1 MAFEVTLTLPNTLIE
16 DAKQMADATQRDL
29 PTILADTLEM
39 IWPTLSNSPKSHT
52 HGPISSLSD
61 REVLTLADSKMD
73 ALQNSRLGQL
83 QAEGKKKGLT
93 EAEGLELLTLMRIYE
108 LGQLRKSEAL
118 AEAVQRG
125 LRGPLSS

>member
-1 MAFEVTLTLPNTLIE
+1 MAFSVTLTLPNTLIE
-16 DAKQMADATQRDL
+16 DAKQMADATGRDL

-39 IWPTLSNSPKSHT
+39 VWPTLSHSPKSHSYA
-52 HGPISSLSD
+52 PVSSLSD
-61 REVLTLADSKMD
+61 RDVLMLADSKMD
-73 ALQNSRLGQL
+73 VLQNSRLGQL
-83 QAEGKKKGLT
+83 QAEGKRKGLT
-93 EAEGLELLTLMRIYE
+93 EAEGLELLALMRIYE

>member
-1 MAFEVTLTLPNTLIE
+1 MASSVTLTLPNTLIE

-39 IWPTLSNSPKSHT
+39 VWPTLSHSPKSH
-52 HGPISSLSD
+52 PVSSLSD
-61 REVLTLADSKMD
+61 GEVLMLADSKMD

-83 QAEGKKKGLT
+83 QAEGKRKGLT
-93 EAEGLELLTLMRIYE
+93 EAQGLELLALMRIYE
-108 LGQLRKSEAL
+108 LRQLRKSEAL